1 MAWTDA
7 ESDRIATLETVINQL
22 QIAVTHLA
30 AKQQLQQ
37 LLLLKQAEIEEL
49 TNRVE
54 SLERMVAILQQ
65 AL

>member
-1 MAWTDA
+1 MSWTSA

-22 QIAVTHLA
+22 QIAVTNLA

-37 LLLLKQAEIEEL
+37 LLLLKQAEVDEL
-49 TNRVE
+49 TDRVE
-54 SLERMVAILQQ
+54 ALERMVAILQQ

>member
-1 MAWTDA
+1 MAWTSA

-22 QIAVTHLA
+22 QTAVTNLA

-37 LLLLKQAEIEEL
+37 LLILKQAEVDEL
-49 TNRVE
+49 TSRVE
-54 SLERMVAILQQ
+54 ALERMVAILQN